1 MKKNLSNRKNRM
13 KSIVAMFL
21 ALSMMS
27 VFALNALADGGME
40 ASETELFA
48 EVAENPAA
56 EELGQTDAD
65 EQPAAETCV
74 VTLYDKDGNYLSKA
88 TVVKGESIKRPR
100 APELDGYR
108 FVHWYLVNHKS
119 EGDVEKVFDFAT
131 IIEADLFLRAL
142 YIEEE
147 MEAQSETPAQNEE
160 PVASE
165 EPVAVEEPVASEGP
179 VAVKEP
185 VASEEP
191 VATEEPVASEEP
203 VATEEPV
210 ASEEPVATEEPI
222 ASEEP
227 VATEEPIASEEPV
240 ATEEPIAT
248 EEPAVE
254 DPEVYIEETLTSPV
268 VEESVVEETVVEE
281 SVAEEPVVEDTEVY
295 VEDTEVYIEETLNQ
309 PTGESIVGESTTEEP
324 TLISETEVTSFMV
337 RFYGEDNAELYR
349 FVAEKG
355 DLISPYA
362 EAPVLE
368 GREFSHWYVVNAQL
382 LGNPEIP
389 YNFAMPVNGL
399 VYLKAHYVAANDV
412 QEEAAEDAS
421 VVVPA
426 EVGVNIEVNLQLIGR
441 EPMDGEFF
449 AALLG
454 PNVIEG
460 GQVIANTG
468 SSFRFAG
475 LVFGPEDVGV
485 WEYVVRPV
493 IPAEEAQ
500 LPYVTYFEHDYIVVV
515 TVALDEN
522 GQVTAKVVYPNAGEA
537 VNIIHNYN
545 EFPPTARLYANV
557 EAGQLLEEGQPITL
571 YVETVN
577 CGETPIIQWQYSHD
591 NINWMDVEGAT
602 DTSYTFELTQS
613 NFNFYWRAG
622 IIITD

>member
-1 MKKNLSNRKNRM
+1 M

-468 SSFRFAG
+468 SSFCFAG

-522 GQVTAKVVYPNAGEA
+522 GQVTAKVAYPNAGEA

-557 EAGQLLEEGQPITL
+557 EAGQLLEEGQLITL
-571 YVETVN
+571 SIETVN
-577 CGETPIIQWQYSHD
+577 CGESPMIQWQYSYD
-591 NINWMDVEGAT
+591 NVTWYNVEGAT
-602 DTSYTFELTQS
+602 GDSYTFELTQI
-613 NFNFYWRAG
+613 NFNYFWRAG

>member
-88 TVVKGESIKRPR
+88 TVVKGESMKRPL
-100 APELDGYR
+100 APELDGSR

-210 ASEEPVATEEPI
+210 